1 MIEITH
7 QQAQRLIRESLDRPV
22 DELQWSALQAHL
34 EGCAECRAYRDR
46 RLGLARGMARL
57 MHDRWWTVMLDG
69 RAFPLEMT
77 ARYARHTRR
86 MRALRYALLALILFF
101 GLAGGLLYG
110 RANRPAPTA
119 QPGAVAA
126 VAATDTPTPPPLGV
140 GQPGSFTGQVV
151 FEAADPA
158 DPQNIEIYLLSPGP
172 DGPELTNLTQHPAA
186 DYAPIWS
193 PDGQWIAFL
202 STRDA
207 PPGEAKAEIYVMS
220 IAGTRLTRLTADAN
234 LNWQAPLTWSADGRY
249 LAASAFSPVVPQGAI
264 YALVLD
270 DPGAFQSRPRPV
282 PDSLGGFSPSIA
294 PLSKKL
300 AFTVR
305 STSSGLF
312 QLYMYDHE
320 TGLTEPVHP
329 TNPDDTLSEGLGMGL
344 NWSAEGSALAYL
356 AYGPYRADGQPQPDA
371 GWQARVTYNAGE
383 IDPLSPYRV
392 KSSTILRPIPGR
404 ELAAA
409 AFSPDGDLFY
419 LVADAYGEDCPGLLH
434 FPGTDSLAGTAPVSP
449 GLPLLC
455 IDTPIER
462 ASWTPDGEWLVAA
475 GRERPGAPGG
485 IYALHIPGKL
495 SPARPVEVLRLA
507 DAPQGAGTPRVRP
520 DRVLPASIDPRPA
533 QPAAAGQAV
542 PPGLLDRVLVSRS
555 YDEENGWLRTFFA
568 LDGEG
573 LDELPPARMGACPRR
588 SPDGRSIAYVL
599 SSAGFS
605 GGLEALYVDGP
616 AAGAP
621 RQVSSFD
628 ELMPNAFWGSARVI
642 GGFNACPEWSPDGD
656 WLASY
661 VRTDK
666 QAYLAVFST
675 APEGQPARFVGLDAY
690 DLSIPPRWT
699 SGSSRVAVVRSARED
714 EPARIVTIYPE
725 TGRVVDLAVSDGWNR
740 VADMAYSPDGRRLA
754 YLAQTLDRNGMV
766 HTELRVA
773 SAAGQDGLISSIL
786 PAYPFSTLMSGY
798 THLAWLAG
806 ERPGQSERLGI
817 ALRNKGKEGLQSALM
832 VFDLTEQRLR
842 MLAVLGEDLQTA
854 AWSPDGK
861 WVIYSAPSGVWVL
874 NVPAALAGQGA
885 PIWLGIEAV
894 DEINW
899 R

>member
-34 EGCAECRAYRDR
+34 EGCAECRAHRDR

-57 MHDRWWTVMLDG
+57 MHERWWTVMLDG
-69 RAFPLEMT
+69 RAFPAQMT

-86 MRALRYALLALILFF
+86 LRALRYALLGLILFV
-101 GLAGGLLYG
+101 GLVGGLLYG
-110 RANRPAPTA
+110 RANRPAPE
-119 QPGAVAA
+119 PRPAVVQAA
-126 VAATDTPTPPPLGV
+126 DTPTPPPLGV
-140 GQPGSFTGQVV
+140 GQPGSFGGQVV

-158 DPQNIEIYLLSPGP
+158 DPNNIEIYLLSPGP
-172 DGPELTNLTQHPAA
+172 DGPELTNLTRHPAA
-186 DYAPIWS
+186 DYAPVWS

-207 PPGEAKAEIYVMS
+207 PPGEPKSEVYVMS
-220 IAGTRLTRLTADAN
+220 IAGTRLTRLTADPN
-234 LNWQAPLTWSADGRY
+234 LGWQAPLTWSGDGRY
-249 LAASAFSPVVPQGAI
+249 LAGAAFSPVVPRGAI
-264 YALVLD
+264 YALALEAGVAV
-270 DPGAFQSRPRPV
+270 PGRARPV
-282 PDSLGGFSPSIA
+282 PDSLGGFSPSFA
-294 PLSKKL
+294 PLSQKL
-300 AFTVR
+300 AFVIR
-305 STSSGLF
+305 SAESGLF
-312 QLYMYDHE
+312 RLYIYDHE

-329 TNPDDTLSEGLGMGL
+329 TNPEEWLSEGLGRGL

-356 AYGPYRADGQPQPDA
+356 AYGPYRADGQPQPAA

-392 KSSTILRPIPGR
+392 KSSVALRPIPGR

-419 LVADAYGEDCPGLLH
+419 LVADAYGEGCPGLVH

-462 ASWTPDGEWLVAA
+462 ASWTPDGEWLVTA
-475 GRERPGAPGG
+475 GRERAGAPGG

-507 DAPQGAGTPRVRP
+507 DAPEGAGTPQVRP
-520 DRVLPASIDPRPA
+520 DRVLGAPIDPRPA

-542 PPGLLDRVLVSRS
+542 PPGLLDRVLVARS
-555 YDEENGWLRTFFA
+555 YNEDTGWLRTFSA
-568 LDGEG
+568 LDSSG
-573 LDELPPARMGACPRR
+573 LGDLSPVRMGACPRR
-588 SPDGRSIAYVL
+588 SPDGRSIAYVM
-599 SSAGFS
+599 SGASFS
-605 GGLEALYVDGP
+605 GGLEGLYVDGP
-616 AAGAP
+616 AAGAT
-621 RQVSSFD
+621 RQVSNFD
-628 ELMPNAFWGSARVI
+628 ALMPNAFWGSARVI
-642 GGFNACPEWSPDGD
+642 GGFNACPEWSPDGA

-666 QAYLAVFST
+666 QAYLTVFSA
-675 APEGQPARFVGLDAY
+675 APEGQPARFVELDTY

-699 SGSSRVAVVRSARED
+699 SGSSRVTLVRSAQED
-714 EPARIVTIYPE
+714 EPARIVTLDPD

-740 VADMAYSPDGRRLA
+740 VADMAYSPDGRSLA

-766 HTELRVA
+766 HTELRVT
-773 SAAGQDGLISSIL
+773 SAAGQDALLSSVL
-786 PAYPFSTLMSGY
+786 PGYPFSTLMSGY

-806 ERPGQSERLGI
+806 ERPGQSDRLGI

-832 VFDLTEQRLR
+832 VFDLSAQRLR
-842 MLAVLGEDLQTA
+842 TLAVLGEDLQTA
-854 AWSPDGK
+854 AWSPDGQ

-874 NVPAALAGQGA
+874 NIPAALAGQGV